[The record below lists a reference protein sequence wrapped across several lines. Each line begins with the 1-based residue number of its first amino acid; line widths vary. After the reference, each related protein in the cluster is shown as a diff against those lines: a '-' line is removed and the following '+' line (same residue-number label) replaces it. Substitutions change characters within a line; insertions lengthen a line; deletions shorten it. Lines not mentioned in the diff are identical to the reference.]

1 MNKRKNLFIII
12 FTLSQALM
20 LFAQSPKDF
29 VCRVVPSEND
39 NTYKMLQSAQS
50 RFEEYNYK
58 YEADKI
64 KRFLTDT
71 GNTGVIIRDDAGKK
85 YVLTSGEESLSD
97 FTTFDIQFAPDHN
110 PEPVVLRGLKISALD
125 TEYNFLLIELPDNYS
140 GKALRV
146 TNASP
151 VQGQNVIVPDFSTSH
166 WEEHY
171 VTVSDTYAD
180 RNYFILTYKDAP
192 VGSPVLLHDNNTDS
206 AYTLLGINHKDKN
219 GIAQAEKTPAIS
231 SFLNNW
237 SNMKS
242 DDPELP
248 LNLFIS
254 MINKKVSNSNRKSIG
269 STESSVSLE
278 EIGDTFIST
287 ELLRKFGAD
296 LYISNSGNSKY
307 GNKYSNDPYKGILFV
322 TAEIIKNLFNNNSSL
337 SVDSVVI
344 NKDYAKVVF
353 EKDSEPIQT
362 EWIKEN
368 GSWKLSSVEGLEQK
382 IKLKKY
388 KDNGWIDDPYYGDP
402 FILNIRASLLVP
414 TEYSRADNKGFD
426 ITALGTFQHIGAGLF
441 FQQEKLVMDYSGGTG
456 EHRASSFGGLIR
468 FQIPINAWRFMLVP
482 FIEGRLGFTN
492 VSEIFDDKSA
502 RLFFGSD
509 FGVDLCFVINEYVA
523 PYVTFS
529 GNNVSY
535 SNTEH
540 TSSFE
545 FSAGIRLL
553 GILDYDNF
561 W

>member
-29 VCRVVPSEND
+29 VCRVVPSESD

-85 YVLTSGEESLSD
+85 YVLTSGDESLSD
-97 FTTFDIQFAPDHN
+97 FTTFDIKFAPDHN

-125 TEYNFLLIELPDNYS
+125 TEYNFLLISLPDNYS

-171 VTVSDTYAD
+171 VTVSDAYND
-180 RNYFILTYKDAP
+180 RNYFILSCKDAP

-206 AYTLLGINHKDKN
+206 AYTLLGINHKDRN
-219 GIAQAEKTPAIS
+219 GLAQAEKTPAIS

-237 SNMKS
+237 RYMKS

-254 MINKKVSNSNRKSIG
+254 MINKKVSNSNTKSIG

-402 FILNIRASLLVP
+402 FVLNIRGSLLVP

-441 FQQEKLVMDYSGGTG
+441 FQQEKLVMDYDGGTG

>member
-1 MNKRKNLFIII
+1 
-12 FTLSQALM
+12 M

-97 FTTFDIQFAPDHN
+97 FTTFDIQFAPDNHS
-110 PEPVVLRGLKISALD
+110 EPAVLHGLKISALD

-171 VTVSDTYAD
+171 VTVSNAFND

-192 VGSPVLLHDNNTDS
+192 VGSPVLLQDNNTDS
-206 AYTLLGINHKDKN
+206 AYTVLGINHKDRN
-219 GIAQAEKTPAIS
+219 GLAQAEKTPAIS

-237 SNMKS
+237 RYMKS

-254 MINKKVSNSNRKSIG
+254 MINKKVSNSNTKSIG
-269 STESSVSLE
+269 SADTTVSLE
-278 EIGDTFIST
+278 EIGDTFISK
-287 ELLRKFGAD
+287 ELLRKLGAD

-307 GNKYSNDPYKGILFV
+307 GNKYSNDPYRGILFV

-353 EKDSEPIQT
+353 EKDSGPIQT

-388 KDNGWIDDPYYGDP
+388 KENVWIDDPYYGDP
-402 FILNIRASLLVP
+402 FVINIRGSLLVP

-426 ITALGTFQHIGAGLF
+426 ITALGTFQYIGAGLF

-482 FIEGRLGFTN
+482 FVEGRLGFTN

-553 GILDYDNF
+553 GILDYDTF

>member
-1 MNKRKNLFIII
+1 MNKRKNLFIIV
-12 FTLSQALM
+12 FTLFQALM

-97 FTTFDIQFAPDHN
+97 FTTFDIQFAPDNHS
-110 PEPVVLRGLKISALD
+110 EPAVLHGLKISALD

-171 VTVSDTYAD
+171 VTVSNAFND

-192 VGSPVLLHDNNTDS
+192 VGSPVLLQDNNTDS
-206 AYTLLGINHKDKN
+206 AYTVLGINHKDRN
-219 GIAQAEKTPAIS
+219 GLAQAEKTPAIS

-237 SNMKS
+237 RYMKS

-254 MINKKVSNSNRKSIG
+254 MINKKVSNSNTKSIG
-269 STESSVSLE
+269 SADTTVSLE
-278 EIGDTFIST
+278 EIGDTFISK
-287 ELLRKFGAD
+287 ELLRKLGAD

-307 GNKYSNDPYKGILFV
+307 GNKYSNDPYRGILFV

-353 EKDSEPIQT
+353 EKDSGPIQT

-388 KDNGWIDDPYYGDP
+388 KENVWIDDPYYGDP
-402 FILNIRASLLVP
+402 FVINIRGSLLVP

-426 ITALGTFQHIGAGLF
+426 ITALGTFQYIGAGLF

-482 FIEGRLGFTN
+482 FVEGRLGFTN

-553 GILDYDNF
+553 GILDYDTF